1 MKMTD
6 LVALTLLQV
15 VALGATSLEEV
26 GTLLAVTYM
35 VQSVTL
41 FPLVD
46 IGMQQSAGDDSSG
59 GTNSESQRS
68 DRRQRHRLAIAF
80 VSIVCRGVEFG
91 SSCFLLLAT
100 RCADK
105 VLCWKE
111 CAYQVRS
118 CPCPF

>member
-41 FPLVD
+41 FPLAD

-68 DRRQRHRLAIAF
+68 DRRLAIAF
-80 VSIVCRGVEFG
+80 VSFVCRGVEFG

-100 RCADK
+100 RCADT